1 MAELKNC
8 MLPDNLSYHVDFN
21 VWIKIND
28 DGTVDLGMTDI
39 AQTLAGN
46 ILHCRPKKVGK
57 SVKKGKSI
65 ATVESGKWVGPV
77 KTPFAG
83 EIIAKNDA
91 VESDATI
98 LNKSPYHQGWIVR
111 IQPSNF
117 DEDAGEL
124 VSGDDAIAGFDAYM
138 IEKEMGECIH
148 CEGFEG

>member
-8 MLPDNLSYHVDFN
+8 ILPDDLRYHVEYN
-21 VWIKIND
+21 VWIRSND

-39 AQTLAGN
+39 AQTMAGN

-57 SVKKGKSI
+57 NVKKGKSI

-77 KTPFAG
+77 KSPFAG

-98 LNKSPYHQGWIVR
+98 LNKSPYQQGWIVR

-117 DEDAGEL
+117 DEDAADL
-124 VSGDDAIAGFDAYM
+124 VSGDDAVAGFDAYM
-138 IEKEMGECIH
+138 TEKDLGECIH